1 MSNRLYLV
9 ANFKAKEYLSPAKF
23 GFSSELEPIVGGMAD
38 GAVTIP
44 SAMTGIAEKLCESG
58 RWSDGEV
65 ALVGNGPDAPP
76 ILAPSAGLSEGPIG
90 FWEPRGDLRGDQ
102 RCDPPDG
109 YEPLFGYVVKHFK
122 DISEEVFGDIGEER

>member
-76 ILAPSAGLSEGPIG
+76 ILT
-90 FWEPRGDLRGDQ
+90 Q
-102 RCDPPDG
+102 DG
-109 YEPLFGYVVKHFK
+109 YEPLFGYVAKHFI
-122 DISEEVFGDIGEER
+122 DISEEVLSDIGEERQ